1 MKLITRDTD
10 YAIRALLFLA
20 RQRDRTVSVTELV
33 GSLKIPRPFLRKIMQ
48 TMNKKGVLSSH
59 KGNGGGFRLA
69 RPADQ
74 IFILD
79 LVRIFQ
85 GSTTLN
91 QCLFKKTL
99 CPDRGGCPLKK
110 KIESL
115 EKYVFSEL
123 RKTTI
128 AGLVEEGGTSW
139 PKEKS

>member
-20 RQRDRTVSVTELV
+20 RQRERTVSVTELV

-59 KGNGGGFRLA
+59 KGNGGGFLLA

-91 QCLFKKTL
+91 QCLFKKRL

-123 RKTTI
+123 KKTTI
-128 AGLVEEGGTSW
+128 AGLVEEEGKSW

>member
-20 RQRDRTVSVTELV
+20 RQRDRTVSVTDLV

-91 QCLFKKTL
+91 QCLFKKRL
-99 CPDRGGCPLKK
+99 CPDRSGCPLKK

-128 AGLVEEGGTSW
+128 AGLVEGGGTSW
-139 PKEKS
+139 PKEKL